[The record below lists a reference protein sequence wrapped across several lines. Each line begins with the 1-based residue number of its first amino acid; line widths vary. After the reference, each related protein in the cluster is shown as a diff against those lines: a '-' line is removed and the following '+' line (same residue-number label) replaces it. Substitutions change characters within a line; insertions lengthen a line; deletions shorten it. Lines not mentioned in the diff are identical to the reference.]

1 VLLTAASSLYGAAA
15 SWRRRWYAR
24 DPGRQRHLARPVVSV
39 GNLCAGGS
47 GKTPVVE
54 RIARVFAAGGERP
67 AILTRGYARRRAL
80 DGVTVVSDG
89 STILAGLETAGDE
102 PLMLARAL
110 PGVPVL
116 VAADRY
122 LAGRLAE
129 RQLGATVHLLDDGF
143 QHLGLARDVDL
154 LLVAEEDLTDRMLPA
169 GRLREPLPAASSA
182 DALLTAA
189 DGDGADRLRQ
199 ALGVETMFHVRR
211 VIGQARWMSGHDSA
225 VPAGS
230 IAFAVAG
237 VARPER
243 FVADIAAAGWQV
255 AGTLVFRDH
264 HPFTGR
270 DVDRIAHAARA
281 AGAGVV
287 LTTEKDAVRFEACDV
302 GNLPLA
308 AVPLEVTIEPEAAFR
323 DWLFARIRSHS
334 LASRPR
340 ALARTLS
347 PDSGASR

>member
-1 VLLTAASSLYGAAA
+1 VILTAASSLYGAAA
-15 SWRRRWYAR
+15 RWRRRWYAR
-24 DPGRQRHLARPVVSV
+24 DPGRQRYLSQPVVSV

-54 RIARVFAAGGERP
+54 QIARLLVARGERP
-67 AILTRGYARRRAL
+67 AILTRGYARRLAL
-80 DGVTVVSDG
+80 DGVTVVSNG

-110 PGVPVL
+110 PGVAVL
-116 VAADRY
+116 VSADRY

-143 QHLGLARDVDL
+143 QHLALARDVDL
-154 LLVAEEDLTDRMLPA
+154 LMVAAEDLTDRILPA
-169 GRLREPLPAASSA
+169 GRLREPLTAASSA

-189 DGDGADRLRQ
+189 EGDGPRRLRQ
-199 ALGVETMFHVRR
+199 ALGVETTFHVRR
-211 VIGQARWMSGHDSA
+211 VLGPARWVSGHESA

-230 IAFAVAG
+230 LAFAVAA

-243 FVADIAAAGWQV
+243 FLADVAAAGWQL
-255 AGTLVFRDH
+255 AGSIVFRDH
-264 HPFTGR
+264 HPFT
-270 DVDRIAHAARA
+270 DLEVDRIAQAARA

-287 LTTEKDAVRFEACDV
+287 LTTEKDAVRFEACHI

-308 AVPLEVTIEPEAAFR
+308 AVPLEVAIEPEAVFC
-323 DWLFARIRSHS
+323 DWLFARIHSHA
-334 LASRPR
+334 LASRPQR
-340 ALARTLS
+340 LIPALA
-347 PDSGASR
+347 PDSGPPR